1 MENAFPAEQKT
12 DRSSDVLFY
21 GKKRGMIIIK
31 QEGGKIIS
39 GASMKD
45 VPNILWLEEIR
56 KEDIVSVGGKGASLG
71 EMASI
76 GLPVPKAFVV
86 TAQAF
91 RRFLVETGI
100 EKKIFA
106 SYERLDVEDNEALE
120 KAADGAKTMVL
131 KAKMPAFIK
140 DEIRHAYKKISA
152 EDLIV
157 AVRSSATAEDL
168 PDASFAGQQETYLN
182 IKGEAALL
190 EAVQKCWASLYGARA
205 IYYRAKQGFDDHTVN
220 IAVVVQQLVHSE
232 KAGVMFTSHPI
243 TGEPLTIIEGSWGLG
258 EAVVSGSVSPDKYI
272 FDQRSEKVDDV
283 LISNKKVEI
292 IADGDHGTKLVDVP
306 ASRQDT
312 QVLSTAEITKL
323 AMYGKIAENHYGI
336 PQDVEWGI
344 VNGIIY
350 ILQSRPI
357 TTIGNKKEAKSMSG
371 QKQNAKIILQGQGAA
386 PGIASGRVVVIRDV
400 KDTGRV
406 KEGDILVT
414 KMTSPDMVPA
424 MRKVAAIITDEGGL
438 TCHAAI
444 VSRELGTPAV
454 VGTKTATHVLTNG
467 QLITVDG
474 EKGLIY
480 EGEIAQAAPAPT
492 AAVLAGVAGPSKII
506 TATSVK
512 VNVSIP
518 EAAARAAA
526 TGADGVGLLRIEHLI
541 LGLNKTPGWFIA
553 NNKEE
558 DFVRELHD
566 GIKIVLD
573 AFPGKPVWVRTLD
586 APTDEF
592 RNMMGGENEPL
603 EHNPMLGWRGIRRD
617 IQSPDQ
623 FRLQVESFKRLW
635 KEGYDNLGIM
645 FPMVSH
651 PDEFLAAK
659 AMMMACGV
667 DVDNVTLGIMIEI
680 PASAI
685 MIEDFLKCGIKFASF
700 GTNDLVQYTLAI
712 DRNNENVADMYQP
725 QHPAVLHLIHTA
737 IQMCRAYDVEC
748 SICGQAGSD
757 PKMAS
762 WLVEHGI
769 ASISANIDAI
779 AKIREAVARTE
790 KRIILEAARNRDA
803 E

>member
-1 MENAFPAEQKT
+1 MNE
-12 DRSSDVLFY
+12 
-21 GKKRGMIIIK
+21 
-31 QEGGKIIS
+31 
-39 GASMKD
+39 
-45 VPNILWLEEIR
+45 VPNILWLEEVR
-56 KEDIVSVGGKGASLG
+56 KEDIISVGGKGASLG

-76 GLPVPKAFVV
+76 GLPVPKAFMV

-91 RRFLVETGI
+91 RRFLIETGL

-106 SYERLDVEDNEALE
+106 SYERLDVENNEALE
-120 KAADGAKTMVL
+120 KAANGAKAMVL
-131 KAKMPAFIK
+131 KAKIPSALK
-140 DEIRHAYKKISA
+140 NDIRKAYKKIHT

-182 IKGEAALL
+182 IKGESALL

-205 IYYRAKQGFDDHTVN
+205 IYYRARQGFDDHTVN
-220 IAVVVQQLVHSE
+220 ISVVVQQLVHSE

-243 TGEPLTIIEGSWGLG
+243 TGESLTIIEGSWGLG

-272 FDQRSEKVDDV
+272 FDQRSEKVVDILV
-283 LISNKKVEI
+283 SNKLVEI
-292 IADGDHGTKLVDVP
+292 IADGDNGTKLVDVVG
-306 ASRQDT
+306 ARQDA
-312 QVLSTAEITKL
+312 QVLSDEEITKL
-323 AMYGKIAENHYGI
+323 ATYGKIAENHYGI

-344 VNGIIY
+344 MNGTIY

-357 TTIGNKKEAKSMSG
+357 TTIGNKKEAKQMSG
-371 QKQNAKIILQGQGAA
+371 QKQSATIILQGQGAS
-386 PGIASGRVVVIRDV
+386 PGVASGKVVIIRDV
-400 KDTGRV
+400 KDTGSV

-424 MRKVAAIITDEGGL
+424 MQKVAAIITDEGGL

-444 VSRELGTPAV
+444 VSRELGTPAI
-454 VGTKTATHVLTNG
+454 VGTKTGTKVLKSG

-474 EKGLIY
+474 EKGLVY
-480 EGEIAQAAPAPT
+480 EGAIAPAAPA
-492 AAVLAGVAGPSKII
+492 AAATVQQGVAGQAKII

-541 LGLNKTPGWFIA
+541 LGLNKTPGWYIT
-553 NNKEE
+553 NNREE
-558 DFVRELHD
+558 DFIKELHD

-651 PDEFLAAK
+651 PDEFIAAK
-659 AMMMACGV
+659 AMMKSCGV
-667 DVDNVTLGIMIEI
+667 DVEKVTLGIMIEI
-680 PASAI
+680 PSSAI
-685 MIEDFLKCGIKFASF
+685 MIEDFLKCGIRFASF

-712 DRNNENVADMYQP
+712 DRNNENVADMYNP
-725 QHPAVLHLIHTA
+725 QHPAVLYLIHSA
-737 IQMCRAYDVEC
+737 IQMCREYNVEC

-757 PKMAS
+757 PKMAA

>member
-1 MENAFPAEQKT
+1 M
-12 DRSSDVLFY
+12 V
-21 GKKRGMIIIK
+21 IIK
-31 QEGGKIIS
+31 QEGSKIIS

-56 KEDIVSVGGKGASLG
+56 KEDITSVGGKGASLG

-91 RRFLVETGI
+91 RRFLIETGL

-106 SYERLDVEDNEALE
+106 SYEQLDVENNEALE
-120 KAADGAKTMVL
+120 KAADGAKTMVI
-131 KAKMPAFIK
+131 KAKMPVFIR
-140 DEIRHAYKKISA
+140 DEIRKAYKKISP
-152 EDLIV
+152 EDMIV

-272 FDQRSEKVDDV
+272 FDQRSEKVEDI

-292 IADGDHGTKLVDVP
+292 IADGDHGTKLVEVTG
-306 ASRQDT
+306 ARQDS
-312 QVLSTAEITKL
+312 QVLSSAEITKL

-344 VNGIIY
+344 VSGTIY

-357 TTIGNKKEAKSMSG
+357 TTIGNKKEAREMSG
-371 QKQNAKIILQGQGAA
+371 QTQHATAKILLKGQGAA
-386 PGIASGRVVVIRDV
+386 PGIASGRVAIIREV
-400 KDTGRV
+400 KDIGSV

-414 KMTSPDMVPA
+414 KMTNPDMVPA
-424 MRKVAAIITDEGGL
+424 MRKVAAIVTDEGGM

-467 QLITVDG
+467 QLVTVDG
-474 EKGLIY
+474 EKGIIY
-480 EGEIAQAAPAPT
+480 EGEVPHAAPAP
-492 AAVLAGVAGPSKII
+492 AATVQQAGSGPLKII
-506 TATSVK
+506 TATTVK

-518 EAAARAAA
+518 EAATRAAA

-541 LGLNKTPGWFIA
+541 LGLNKTPGWFIS
-553 NNKEE
+553 NHKEE
-558 DFVRELHD
+558 DFVSELHD

-573 AFPGKPVWVRTLD
+573 AFMSKPVWVRTLD

-592 RNMMGGENEPL
+592 RNMMGGENEPH

-617 IQSPDQ
+617 LQSPDQ
-623 FRLQVESFKRLW
+623 FRLQVEAFKRLW

-651 PDEFLAAK
+651 PDEFIAAK
-659 AMMMACGV
+659 AMMKACGV
-667 DVDNVTLGIMIEI
+667 DVEKVTLGIMIEI
-680 PASAI
+680 PSSAI
-685 MIEDFLKCGIKFASF
+685 MIEDFIKCGIKFASF

-737 IQMCRAYDVEC
+737 IQMCRAYNVEC

-757 PKMAS
+757 PKMAT

-769 ASISANIDAI
+769 SSISANIDAI

-790 KRIILEAARNRDA
+790 KRIILEAARTRDA

>member
-1 MENAFPAEQKT
+1 
-12 DRSSDVLFY
+12 
-21 GKKRGMIIIK
+21 
-31 QEGGKIIS
+31 
-39 GASMKD
+39 MKE

-56 KEDIVSVGGKGASLG
+56 KEDIISVGGKGASLG

-91 RRFLVETGI
+91 RRFLVETGL
-100 EKKIFA
+100 EKKLFA
-106 SYERLDVEDNEALE
+106 SYQDLDVENNEELE
-120 KAADGAKTMVL
+120 KAADGAKAMVL
-131 KAKMPAFIK
+131 KAKMPTGLRDDIRKAYRKMAK
-140 DEIRHAYKKISA
+140 D
-152 EDLIV
+152 DLIV

-182 IKGEAALL
+182 IKGEAALISS
-190 EAVQKCWASLYGARA
+190 VQNCWASLYGARA
-205 IYYRAKQGFDDHTVN
+205 IYYRAKQGFDDNTVN

-243 TGEPLTIIEGSWGLG
+243 TGDSKSIIEGSWGLG
-258 EAVVSGSVSPDKYI
+258 EAVVSGTVSPDNYV
-272 FDQRSEKVDDV
+272 FDQRSEKVTDAY
-283 LISNKKVEI
+283 IANKKVEI
-292 IADGDHGTKLVDVP
+292 VSDGDHGTKVVDV
-306 ASRQDT
+306 AKDRQDAR
-312 QVLSTAEITKL
+312 VLSDKEIEKL

-344 VNGIIY
+344 VGETIY

-357 TTIGNKKEAKSMSG
+357 TTIGNKKEAKGMTEAHKPS
-371 QKQNAKIILQGQGAA
+371 AKILLQGQGAA
-386 PGIASGRVVVIRDV
+386 PGIASGNVVIIRDV
-400 KDTGRV
+400 RDIGKV

-414 KMTSPDMVPA
+414 RMTNPDMVPA
-424 MRKVAAIITDEGGL
+424 MRKVAAIITDEGGM

-454 VGTKTATHVLTNG
+454 VGTKNATNLLNNG
-467 QLITVDG
+467 QLVTVDG
-474 EKGLIY
+474 EKGHIY
-480 EGEIAQAAPAPT
+480 EGLLAASAPTQAAVAAQAM
-492 AAVLAGVAGPSKII
+492 AAVAAPII

-518 EAAARAAA
+518 EAAKRAAA

-541 LGLNKTPGWFIA
+541 LGLNKTPGWYIA
-553 NNKEE
+553 NHKEE
-558 DFVRELHD
+558 DFIAELHD

-573 AFPGKPVWVRTLD
+573 AFPGKTVWVRTLD

-592 RNMMGGENEPL
+592 RNMAGGENEPH

-617 IQSPDQ
+617 LQSPDQ
-623 FRLQVESFKRLW
+623 FRLQVEAFKRLW

-651 PDEFLAAK
+651 PDQFIRGKE
-659 AMMMACGV
+659 MMRGWGV
-667 DVDNVTLGIMIEI
+667 DVENVTLGIMIEI
-680 PASAI
+680 PSSAI
-685 MIEDFLKCGIKFASF
+685 MIEDFIRAGIRFASF
-700 GTNDLVQYTLAI
+700 GTNDLIQYTLAI
-712 DRNNENVADMYQP
+712 DRNNENVADMYNP
-725 QHPAVLHLIHTA
+725 THPAILHLIHNA
-737 IQMCRAYDVEC
+737 IQTCRAYNVEC

-757 PKMAS
+757 PKMAV

-769 ASISANIDAI
+769 TSISANIDAI
-779 AKIREAVARTE
+779 AKIREAVAKTE
-790 KRIILEAARNRDA
+790 KRIILEAARTNDA

>member
-1 MENAFPAEQKT
+1 M
-12 DRSSDVLFY
+12 
-21 GKKRGMIIIK
+21 
-31 QEGGKIIS
+31 
-39 GASMKD
+39 
-45 VPNILWLEEIR
+45 PNILWLEEIR
-56 KEDIVSVGGKGASLG
+56 KEDIISVGGKGASLG
-71 EMASI
+71 EMASL

-91 RRFLVETGI
+91 RRFLVETHLE
-100 EKKIFA
+100 EKLVTLF
-106 SYERLDVEDNEALE
+106 ERLDVEDNEALE
-120 KAADGAKTMVL
+120 KAAGHAKQLVM
-131 KAKMPAFIK
+131 KAEMSAVTK
-140 DEIRHAYKKISA
+140 DEIKKAYRKMS
-152 EDLIV
+152 DGNLIV

-182 IKGEAALL
+182 INGEAALL
-190 EAVQKCWASLYGARA
+190 DSVRKCWASLYGARA

-243 TGEPLTIIEGSWGLG
+243 TGEPQTIIEGSWGLG
-258 EAVVSGSVSPDKYI
+258 EAVVSGSVSPDKYV
-272 FDQRSEKVDDV
+272 FDQRIEKVIDT

-292 IADGDHGTKLVDVP
+292 IADGDHGTKLVDVTP
-306 ASRQDT
+306 ARQDA
-312 QVLSTAEITKL
+312 QVLSDAEVAKL

-344 VNGIIY
+344 VKGTIY

-357 TTIGNKKEAKSMSG
+357 TTIGAKKENQVMSE
-371 QKQNAKIILQGQGAA
+371 QKEDAKIILKGQGAA
-386 PGIASGRVVVIRDV
+386 PGIASGNVVIISDV
-400 KDTGRV
+400 KDTGAVRQ
-406 KEGDILVT
+406 GDILVT
-414 KMTSPDMVPA
+414 RMTNPDMVPA

-444 VSRELGTPAV
+444 VSRELGTPAI
-454 VGTKTATHVLTNG
+454 VGTKTATSVLKTG

-474 EKGLIY
+474 EKGLVY
-480 EGEIAQAAPAPT
+480 EGKVALAAPVQAAASLQAGAGRAP
-492 AAVLAGVAGPSKII
+492 II

-518 EAAARAAA
+518 EAAQRAAA

-541 LGLNKTPGWFIA
+541 LGLSKTPGWFIT
-553 NNKEE
+553 NNRE
-558 DFVRELHD
+558 DEFIRELHD
-566 GIKIVLD
+566 GIKTVLD
-573 AFPGKPVWVRTLD
+573 AFPQKPVWVRTLD

-592 RNMMGGENEPL
+592 RNMMGGESEPH

-623 FRLQVESFKRLW
+623 FRMQVEAFKRLW
-635 KEGYDNLGIM
+635 KEGYENLGIM

-651 PDEFLAAK
+651 PDEFVAARE
-659 AMMMACGV
+659 MMRACGV
-667 DVDNVTLGIMIEI
+667 DVEKVTLGIMIEI
-680 PASAI
+680 PSSAI
-685 MIEDFLKCGIKFASF
+685 MIEEFLRCGIKFASF

-712 DRNNENVADMYQP
+712 DRNNENVADMYNP
-725 QHPAVLHLIHTA
+725 QHPAVLYLIHSA
-737 IQMCRAYDVEC
+737 IQQCRAYNVEC

-757 PKMAS
+757 PKMAT

-769 ASISANIDAI
+769 TSISANIDAI

-790 KRIILEAARNRDA
+790 KRIILDAARAKDA

>member
-1 MENAFPAEQKT
+1 
-12 DRSSDVLFY
+12 
-21 GKKRGMIIIK
+21 MIIIK
-31 QEGGKIIS
+31 QGGDEIIS
-39 GASMKD
+39 GASMKN

-56 KEDIVSVGGKGASLG
+56 KEDIISVGGKGASLG

-76 GLPVPKAFVV
+76 GLPVPRAFVV

-91 RRFLVETGI
+91 RRFLVETDL
-100 EKKIFA
+100 EEKIF
-106 SYERLDVEDNEALE
+106 SSFERLDVEDNEALE
-120 KAADGAKTMVL
+120 KAAEHAKTLVM
-131 KAKMPAFIK
+131 KAKMPAIIK
-140 DEIRHAYKKISA
+140 EEIKKAYKKMSA

-182 IKGEAALL
+182 IKGQANLL

-243 TGEPLTIIEGSWGLG
+243 TGEPSTIIEGSWGLG
-258 EAVVSGSVSPDKYI
+258 EAVVSGSVSPDKYV
-272 FDQRSEKVDDV
+272 FDQRTEKVTDT
-283 LISNKKVEI
+283 LISNKKIEI
-292 IADGDHGTKLVDVP
+292 IADGDHGTKMVDVSP
-306 ASRQDT
+306 ARQDA
-312 QVLSTAEITKL
+312 QVLSEAEVAKL
-323 AMYGKIAENHYGI
+323 GMYGKIAENHYGI

-344 VNGIIY
+344 VKGTFY

-357 TTIGNKKEAKSMSG
+357 TTIGSKKENKSMSG
-371 QKQNAKIILQGQGAA
+371 QKSEAKIILKGQGAA
-386 PGIASGRVVVIRDV
+386 PGIASGKVVVIRDV
-400 KDTGRV
+400 KDTGSVR
-406 KEGDILVT
+406 EGDILVT
-414 KMTSPDMVPA
+414 KMTNPDMVPA

-444 VSRELGTPAV
+444 VSRELGTPAI
-454 VGTKTATHVLTNG
+454 VGTKNATNLLSNG

-474 EKGLIY
+474 EKGLVY
-480 EGEIAQAAPAPT
+480 EGLLPQAAPAPSG
-492 AAVLAGVAGPSKII
+492 APQRLVAQSSSII

-553 NNKEE
+553 NNKEDE
-558 DFVRELHD
+558 FVKELHD
-566 GIKIVLD
+566 GIKIVMD

-592 RNMMGGENEPL
+592 RNMQGGESEPH

-617 IQSPDQ
+617 LQSPDQ
-623 FRLQVESFKRLW
+623 FRMQVEAFKRLW
-635 KEGYDNLGIM
+635 REGYDNLGIM

-651 PDEFLAAK
+651 PDQFVAAK
-659 AMMMACGV
+659 EMMRACGV
-667 DVDNVTLGIMIEI
+667 DVENISLGIMIEI
-680 PASAI
+680 PSSAI
-685 MIEDFLKCGIKFASF
+685 MIEEFLRCGIKFASF

-725 QHPAVLHLIHTA
+725 HHPAVLHLIHTS
-737 IQMCRAYDVEC
+737 IQMCRAYNVEC

-757 PKMAS
+757 PKMAT

-769 ASISANIDAI
+769 TSISANIDAI

-790 KRIILEAARNRDA
+790 KRIILEAARSKDA